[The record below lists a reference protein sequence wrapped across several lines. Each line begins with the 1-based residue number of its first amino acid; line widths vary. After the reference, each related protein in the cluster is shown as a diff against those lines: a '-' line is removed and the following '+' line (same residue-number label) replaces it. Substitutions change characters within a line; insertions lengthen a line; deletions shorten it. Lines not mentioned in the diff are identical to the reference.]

1 MKLNLCNKMLLR
13 CRPFN
18 NIHTQTALVRYL
30 DICIGIMQHWTGD
43 KMLCMSLYQANV
55 VLTLLP
61 SFRWPDLLTAYG
73 HGGTLS
79 VREQDTD
86 RSTKRLGYQ
95 AEEVGEYGSKS
106 RCYILSLGLIKN
118 WGCFNC
124 NTYISFIDRIQSSV
138 NVDFSWM
145 VAVGHF

>member
-1 MKLNLCNKMLLR
+1 MLLR

-30 DICIGIMQHWTGD
+30 YWHNATLNRRQNALYVTLPGKCRLDIIAILQMTR
-43 KMLCMSLYQANV
+43 SLNS
-55 VLTLLP
+55 L
-61 SFRWPDLLTAYG
+61 WPWGY